1 MLSSSLSKTHR
12 EILGRVSGV
21 LQLHK
26 VALPHVLMM
35 TKIMFSISI
44 SMQLSIA
51 YKAFEN
57 FTYSK

>member
-26 VALPHVLMM
+26 VALTHVLMM
-35 TKIMFSISI
+35 TKIMFR
-44 SMQLSIA
+44 QLSIA